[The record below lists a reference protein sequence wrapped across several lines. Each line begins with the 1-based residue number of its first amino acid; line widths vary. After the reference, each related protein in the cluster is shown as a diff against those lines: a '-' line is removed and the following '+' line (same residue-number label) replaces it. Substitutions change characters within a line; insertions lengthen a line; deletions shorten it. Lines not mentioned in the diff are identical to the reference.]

1 MLTLNTD
8 FSPTK
13 WSAIST
19 MRGYPSVYEVPGT
32 ETDVTSITTDASA
45 GTNDIGSS
53 PITVTTAGA
62 HGFEIFVMLLQLKVL
77 IKLLQVIVEVK
88 VHLLLSMYSKRY

>member
-8 FSPTK
+8 CPLNGVQL
-13 WSAIST
+13 ALCVDI
-19 MRGYPSVYEVPGT
+19 PYEVPCT

-53 PITVTTAGA
+53 LITVTTAGA
-62 HGFEIFVMLLQLKVL
+62 HGFEIVMLLQLKVL
-77 IKLLQVIVEVK
+77 IPSCYRL
-88 VHLLLSMYSKRY
+88 